1 MLLRTPRFIALG
13 FPSSYS
19 MPAAP
24 PSPDIR
30 SKRSRSSAS
39 AWAVVL
45 VLFGIDGCLSVVEGV
60 SLFVLVDDWVEGFF
74 EESNGPKDTH

>member
-1 MLLRTPRFIALG
+1 
-13 FPSSYS
+13 

-39 AWAVVL
+39 AWATVL
-45 VLFGIDGCLSVVEGV
+45 VFFGIDGCLSVVEGV
-60 SLFVLVDDWVEGFF
+60 SLSVIAEDWFGGFF
-74 EESNGPKDTH
+74 EGSIDAMIQISELYLVNESYVR